1 MAIHLSGLPGDIGRA
16 GRPTLDLAPGGVYR
30 AARVTPDA
38 GALLPHRCTLACDG
52 LGRPSAV
59 CFLWHFPSSHLD
71 WPLAS
76 TLPCGVP
83 TFLDRV
89 MPGRDHPTDSP
100 SRTSVPDAGTA
111 HGVSAGDTYPS
122 RPAPDQLDRD
132 VTWVAGL
139 DTAGA
144 DRVRRPPAR
153 GPADTWRRT
162 CASEDAALHDISSYS
177 TRRSS
182 GLSDSF
188 SVRAP

>member
-1 MAIHLSGLPGDIGRA
+1 MSRSVGGILSSDPLPDGWVAIHLSGLPGDIGRA

-52 LGRPSAV
+52 LAAIAACRPSAV
-59 CFLWHFPSSHLD
+59 CSLLHFPSSRLD

-100 SRTSVPDAGTA
+100 SPPVCQKRA
-111 HGVSAGDTYPS
+111 PS
-122 RPAPDQLDRD
+122 RLRSPRGPPADPGPGRPPQRPSTAAAPRRAPAPR
-132 VTWVAGL
+132 
-139 DTAGA
+139 
-144 DRVRRPPAR
+144 
-153 GPADTWRRT
+153 
-162 CASEDAALHDISSYS
+162 
-177 TRRSS
+177 
-182 GLSDSF
+182 
-188 SVRAP
+188 